1 TDQQINKKK
10 LLKFIILLRNQY
22 SDVER
27 SYTYD
32 IIKEGN
38 YSPAIC
44 LKYTKGQ
51 KDKFQYHVKSE
62 KLGSNAACLY
72 AKSSFEIFEQTRNI
86 HQQETVLK
94 SSDNLT

>member
-1 TDQQINKKK
+1 MWENNPLYWI
-10 LLKFIILLRNQY
+10 Y
-22 SDVER
+22 
-27 SYTYD
+27 Y
-32 IIKEGN
+32 G
-38 YSPAIC
+38 
-44 LKYTKGQ
+44 
-51 KDKFQYHVKSE
+51 DKFQYHVKSE